1 MPQKIIRPNEIY
13 WLFFKI
19 EFLEIIKRDRKK
31 IATKR
36 EREYISATKLSMFL
50 KASIIRIEIII
61 AAITW
66 GNFVNLKNC
75 FMVFEDLDPYDDT
88 IM

>member
-1 MPQKIIRPNEIY
+1 MFDSSTWSTSSTIY
-13 WLFFKI
+13 ISADFLLIESRLFFKI

-61 AAITW
+61 AAIT
-66 GNFVNLKNC
+66 
-75 FMVFEDLDPYDDT
+75 
-88 IM
+88 

>member
-1 MPQKIIRPNEIY
+1 MKYIGY
-13 WLFFKI
+13 FFKI

-61 AAITW
+61 AAIT
-66 GNFVNLKNC
+66 
-75 FMVFEDLDPYDDT
+75 
-88 IM
+88 

>member
-1 MPQKIIRPNEIY
+1 MDGK
-13 WLFFKI
+13 
-19 EFLEIIKRDRKK
+19 DRKK

-61 AAITW
+61 ASS
-66 GNFVNLKNC
+66 N
-75 FMVFEDLDPYDDT
+75 
-88 IM
+88 